1 MNRWELTQLDNEYL
15 QKPTANIKLDGE
27 KLQAFLLRQEQAK
40 YFPLSPFLFNIV
52 LEMVTNAIRQDKD
65 IKVMQIE
72 KKKLNSPSL

>member
-40 YFPLSPFLFNIV
+40 YFPPHHSFSTLYW
-52 LEMVTNAIRQDKD
+52 KW
-65 IKVMQIE
+65 
-72 KKKLNSPSL
+72 